1 MSLKAIE
8 YKIEQDNRSLWFM
21 VNKNMQETE
30 KNYYI

>member
-21 VNKNMQETE
+21 VYKNMKETE